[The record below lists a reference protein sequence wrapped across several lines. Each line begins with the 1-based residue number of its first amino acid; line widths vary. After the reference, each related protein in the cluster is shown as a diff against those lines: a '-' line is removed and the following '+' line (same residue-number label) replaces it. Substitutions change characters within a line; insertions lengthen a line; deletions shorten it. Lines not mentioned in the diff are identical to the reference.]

1 MRPKPFTGCWNIASR
16 KLDSSKLDARLS
28 RVYDN
33 PGDKQALFDDWAP
46 SYDHDLVNE
55 LGYVADAEA
64 CARLIALIPNR
75 QARILDAGCGTGNM
89 ALVLH
94 QMGFNNLEG
103 LDPSDGML
111 MVAKQKD
118 IYQKLHSLFLDTKVD
133 LPDASYDAVI
143 AAGVLTHGHAPPESL
158 DGILALTKPGG
169 VIIFSLSEI
178 ASNEYGFGD
187 KLKQLE
193 TDGAMLPLE
202 RSRLF
207 RTYPFSAKEAHIRHW
222 VCVYRKA

>member
-1 MRPKPFTGCWNIASR
+1 MEELESW
-16 KLDSSKLDARLS
+16 LE
-28 RVYDN
+28 RVYAAGGDRATLDRLYNEWAKNYDQHLWSSGN
-33 PGDKQALFDDWAP
+33 PYIAISAGMAGKYIGDFDA
-46 SYDHDLVNE
+46 H
-55 LGYVADAEA
+55 
-64 CARLIALIPNR
+64 
-75 QARILDAGCGTGNM
+75 ILDAGCGTGNM

-94 QMGFNNLEG
+94 QMGFNHLEG

-111 MVAKQKD
+111 MVARQKG
-118 IYQKLHSLFLDTKVD
+118 IYQKLHQLFLDTRVD

-158 DGILALTKPGG
+158 DGILGLTKPGG

-187 KLKQLE
+187 KLAQLE
-193 TDGAMLPLE
+193 ADRSMLPLE

-207 RTYPFSAKEAHIRHW
+207 RTYPFSEKEAHIRHW